1 MSSVNPEQA
10 ITTRTNLSHDRIVET
25 AMALLDG
32 DPGGNLTMR
41 RLARELGVDPMAIYH
56 YVSGKSALLH
66 AVVGQFLKECEL
78 PPREGTWQQRIT
90 ALCHAFRNL
99 AHKHPGAFLVYVEH
113 EQWAEDELSLHEA
126 FHAAL
131 RDAGFDDTSTVY
143 FARLLMS
150 HVESSAWADLT
161 GWTGKFDQEDRLDLD
176 SALERGAYP
185 VTRSLK
191 PIMINTD
198 PQREFELGVQTQIL
212 GLEGQLRFL
221 KSKHP

>member
-1 MSSVNPEQA
+1 
-10 ITTRTNLSHDRIVET
+10 
-25 AMALLDG
+25 MALLDG

-99 AHKHPGAFLVYVEH
+99 AHKHPGPFLVYVVH
-113 EQWAEDELSLHEA
+113 EQWAEDELGLHEA

-131 RDAGFDDTSTVY
+131 RDAGFDDVRTVHG
-143 FARLLMS
+143 AHLLMTYA
-150 HVESSAWADLT
+150 EGFAWDELN
-161 GWTGKFDQEDRLDLD
+161 GWTGVFDQEDRQKLDK
-176 SALERGAYP
+176 AIENGVYP
-185 VTRSLK
+185 VTQSLM

-198 PQREFELGVQTQIL
+198 LDKEFAMGLETHIL
-212 GLEGQLRFL
+212 GLEAQLQRL
-221 KSKHP
+221 SR